1 MSYQA
6 LYRVWRPQRFDE
18 LVGQQIV
25 TQTLKNAIITHQI
38 SHAYLFAGPRG
49 TGKTS
54 AAKIFA
60 KAVNCHHSKD
70 GEPCNKCEIC
80 KAITNGQLND
90 VIEIDAASNNG
101 VEEIR
106 DIRDKA
112 KYAPTQADY
121 KVYII
126 DEVHMLSTGAFN
138 ALLKTLEEPP
148 ANVIFILA
156 TTEPHKI
163 PLTIISRVQRF
174 DFRRISAEDAFK
186 RMKFILDQKKVDYE
200 DKALWVIAN
209 AAEGGMR
216 DALSILDQVLS
227 FSDNQVKL
235 DDALLVTGSVTKQLL
250 KKYFLEV
257 CQHQSATALDT
268 MKDILGE
275 GKDGQRFI
283 EDLISFIRDVLLY
296 QESPKLVDVAST
308 GLKDEDFS
316 ELGKAATATV
326 LYQMIDELNNIQ
338 DEMRFTTHPDVYLEV
353 LTVKLCQIRPA
364 QANATAS
371 QPAAPAQSQTSL
383 AANATIK
390 KLQNEIQQL
399 QTTVQQL
406 QSARQNTPVQQR
418 TQPRVSQPHKAR
430 VNLNAIYP
438 ILKVAKRQDLTNVQN
453 LWEDMLNHLSVPQ
466 RSLLHIAKPVAA
478 SDHGVIVAFNYSF
491 LFQEAT
497 TDEAL
502 ATDME
507 KSLQQLTGNDYRIV
521 FVPNDKWPE
530 IRRDYLKEHGLSKKP
545 SPAKPKAGGTPVKAS
560 APSAPQRDN
569 KPAQAS
575 QSAAAEPPL
584 PEEPPAASDDPA
596 GSDPVAAAQSLFG
609 SDIVKVEND

>member
-6 LYRVWRPQRFDE
+6 LYRVWRPQRFDD
-18 LVGQQIV
+18 LIGQQVV
-25 TQTLKNAIITHQI
+25 TRTLKNAIITHQI

-60 KAVNCHHSKD
+60 KAVNCHHSQD
-70 GEPCNKCEIC
+70 GEPCNECATC

-174 DFRRISAEDAFK
+174 DFRRISSQDAFD
-186 RMKFILDQKKVDYE
+186 RMKYILDQKKVTYDE
-200 DKALWVIAN
+200 KALWVIAN

-227 FSDNQVKL
+227 FSDNAVNL

-250 KKYFLEV
+250 KQYFLQV
-257 CQHQSATALDT
+257 CQHEGATALDT
-268 MKDILGE
+268 MKDILAE

-296 QESPKLVDVAST
+296 QESPTLINVEST
-308 GLKDEDFS
+308 GLKEADFQQLS
-316 ELGKAATATV
+316 QLAPSAV

-338 DEMRFTTHPDVYLEV
+338 EEMRFTTHPDVYLEV
-353 LTVKLCQIRPA
+353 LTIKLAQVKQTVATPA
-364 QANATAS
+364 SATS
-371 QPAAPAQSQTSL
+371 QPAAAPNVADD
-383 AANATIK
+383 TIK
-390 KLQNEIQQL
+390 HLQQEIQQL
-399 QTTVQQL
+399 QQTVKQLQAAPANNGRATPVRQKNEPPRVQQKKVHV
-406 QSARQNTPVQQR
+406 NINKVYPV
-418 TQPRVSQPHKAR
+418 
-430 VNLNAIYP
+430 LENAT
-438 ILKVAKRQDLTNVQN
+438 RQDLIKVRD
-453 LWEDMLNHLSVPQ
+453 LWGEMLNMLSVPQ
-466 RSLLHIAKPVAA
+466 RSLLHVSQPVAA
-478 SDHGVIVAFNYSF
+478 SAVGIIVAFDYPF
-491 LFQEAT
+491 LFQQAADDMTLLKNME
-497 TDEAL
+497 DAL
-502 ATDME
+502 
-507 KSLQQLTGNDYRIV
+507 QRLTGNERQVV
-521 FVPNDKWPE
+521 FVPKDKWPQ
-530 IRRDYLKEHGLSKKP
+530 IRKDFLQGHGFGKKSSSAGKP
-545 SPAKPKAGGTPVKAS
+545 SSTPQS
-560 APSAPQRDN
+560 
-569 KPAQAS
+569 QA
-575 QSAAAEPPL
+575 SAAAPASSGEPPL
-584 PEEPPAASDDPA
+584 PSEEDAPTEEAPVQDEQ
-596 GSDPVAAAQSLFG
+596 VAAAQKMFG
-609 SDIVKVEND
+609 SEIVKVEDN

>member
-6 LYRVWRPQRFDE
+6 LYRVWRPQRFDD

-25 TQTLKNAIITHQI
+25 TRTLKNAIITHQI

-70 GEPCNKCEIC
+70 GEPCNECEIC

-174 DFRRISAEDAFK
+174 DFRRISAEDAFN
-186 RMKFILDQKKVDYE
+186 RMKYILDQKEITYDE
-200 DKALWVIAN
+200 KALWVIAN

-227 FSDNQVKL
+227 FSDNEVKL

-250 KKYFLEV
+250 KKYFLEISK
-257 CQHQSATALDT
+257 HEGAAALDT
-268 MKDILGE
+268 MKDILDE

-283 EDLISFIRDVLLY
+283 EDLISFIRDILLY
-296 QESPKLVDVAST
+296 QESPSLISVEST
-308 GLKDEDFS
+308 GLKQEDFEEIVQLAS
-316 ELGKAATATV
+316 SAT

-338 DEMRFTTHPDVYLEV
+338 EEMRFTTHPDVYLEV
-353 LTVKLCQIRPA
+353 LTIKLAQIDPQKNIQSA
-364 QANATAS
+364 PTVSSDTNTEATKM
-371 QPAAPAQSQTSL
+371 
-383 AANATIK
+383 IE
-390 KLQNEIQQL
+390 KLQQEIQQL
-399 QTTVQQL
+399 QQTVKQL
-406 QSARQNTPVQQR
+406 QNTPVKASRPSPQQQNE
-418 TQPRVSQPHKAR
+418 QPRVQQKKVQ
-430 VNLNAIYP
+430 VNLNKIYP
-438 ILKVAKRQDLTNVQN
+438 VLENATRQDLINVRE
-453 LWEDMLNHLSVPQ
+453 LWGDMLNLLSVPQ
-466 RSLLHIAKPVAA
+466 RSLLHVSQPVAA
-478 SDHGVIVAFNYSF
+478 SAVGIIVAFDYPF
-491 LFQEAT
+491 LFQQAADDT
-497 TDEAL
+497 TLLGNMESAL
-502 ATDME
+502 
-507 KSLQQLTGNDYRIV
+507 QRLTGNERQVV
-521 FVPNDKWPE
+521 FVPKDKWPK
-530 IRRDYLKEHGLSKKP
+530 IRQDFIKDHGFGKNQQKTQPIIKQKTQATEGSGQP
-545 SPAKPKAGGTPVKAS
+545 PAGTP
-560 APSAPQRDN
+560 APMV
-569 KPAQAS
+569 
-575 QSAAAEPPL
+575 EPPL
-584 PEEPPAASDDPA
+584 PPEDEVLTEEKSPQEDNQ
-596 GSDPVAAAQSLFG
+596 VAIAQKLFG
-609 SDIVKVEND
+609 SDIVKVEDN

>member
-6 LYRVWRPQRFDE
+6 LYRVWRPQRFDD

-25 TQTLKNAIITHQI
+25 TRTLKNAIITHQI

-70 GEPCNKCEIC
+70 GEPCNECEIC

-174 DFRRISAEDAFK
+174 DFRRISVEDAFN
-186 RMKFILDQKKVDYE
+186 RMKYILNQKEVTYDE
-200 DKALWVIAN
+200 KALWVIAN

-227 FSDNQVKL
+227 FSDNEVKL

-250 KKYFLEV
+250 KKYFLEISK
-257 CQHQSATALDT
+257 HEGATALDT
-268 MKDILGE
+268 MKDILDE

-283 EDLISFIRDVLLY
+283 EDLISFIRDILLY
-296 QESPKLVDVAST
+296 QESPSLISVEST
-308 GLKDEDFS
+308 GLKKEDFEEIVQLAPS
-316 ELGKAATATV
+316 ET

-338 DEMRFTTHPDVYLEV
+338 EEMRFTTHPDVYLEV
-353 LTVKLCQIRPA
+353 LTIKLAQIK
-364 QANATAS
+364 S
-371 QPAAPAQSQTSL
+371 QKNTQLTPMTSL
-383 AANATIK
+383 ATNPEADKTIE
-390 KLQNEIQQL
+390 KLQQEIQQL
-399 QTTVQQL
+399 QQTVKQL
-406 QSARQNTPVQQR
+406 QDAPSKDSRPLPRQQNE
-418 TQPRVSQPHKAR
+418 QPRVQQKKVQ
-430 VNLNAIYP
+430 VNLNKIYP
-438 ILKVAKRQDLTNVQN
+438 VLENATRQDLINVRE
-453 LWEDMLNHLSVPQ
+453 LWGDMLNLLSVPQ
-466 RSLLHIAKPVAA
+466 RSLLHVSQPVAA
-478 SDHGVIVAFNYSF
+478 SAVGIIVAFDYPF
-491 LFQEAT
+491 LFQQAADDT
-497 TDEAL
+497 TLLKNMEGAL
-502 ATDME
+502 
-507 KSLQQLTGNDYRIV
+507 QRLTGNERQVV
-521 FVPNDKWPE
+521 FVPKDKWPR
-530 IRRDYLKEHGLSKKP
+530 IRQDFIKDHGFGNKQPTAQDSK
-545 SPAKPKAGGTPVKAS
+545 
-560 APSAPQRDN
+560 RN
-569 KPAQAS
+569 AQATS
-575 QSAAAEPPL
+575 GSEQSPVIPSVTRDEPPL
-584 PEEPPAASDDPA
+584 PSEGETPTAEIAPQEDNQ
-596 GSDPVAAAQSLFG
+596 VATAQKLFG
-609 SDIVKVEND
+609 SDIVKIEDN